1 MAKGAY
7 LTPRIRELITRIY
20 LDDRQIRPT
29 EAHKLLL
36 QKMKAEGL
44 HEIFGPSFPS
54 ISTVSKELK
63 SLREKDEAR
72 SSTSKGLDEPW
83 TIASVGPLSE
93 YPIPAEAMPTVM
105 AIYRKAPIVSRQL
118 TPEGEV
124 VYRMLE
130 GGRQLT
136 IRQAQWIARLY
147 KVIDDPDLLWDWA
160 WSYAMQ
166 EWVAEVTGK
175 PFFFPELD
183 VELMENPQSARDER
197 RAFERWGAVWDIAEK
212 YSADL
217 DEAVDVMGH
226 LTKLDWETLSNEEIE
241 ETAKSLKTNKEVKR
255 AKKSH
260 KP

>member
-36 QKMKAEGL
+36 LKMKAEGL

-63 SLREKDEAR
+63 SLRERDEAR
-72 SSTSKGLDEPW
+72 SPKSQGLDKPW
-83 TIASVGPLSE
+83 TIGSLSGD
-93 YPIPAEAMPTVM
+93 PIPPDAMPIVLSF
-105 AIYRKAPIVSRQL
+105 YRKTLAGQGEL
-118 TPEGEV
+118 TVRE
-124 VYRMLE
+124 
-130 GGRQLT
+130 
-136 IRQAQWIARLY
+136 AQWIGRLY
-147 KVIDDPDLLWDWA
+147 KIIDDAELIWA
-160 WSYAMQ
+160 WAWEYALS
-166 EWVAEVTGK
+166 EWVSEITHNL
-175 PFFFPELD
+175 FDTTDLDLEL
-183 VELMENPQSARDER
+183 VRNPQYAIESLRSLQ
-197 RAFERWGAVWDIAEK
+197 RWGAVWDIAEK
-212 YSADL
+212 YSANL
-217 DEAVDVMGH
+217 DEAVDLMGLH

-241 ETAKSLKTNKEVKR
+241 EIAKSLKANKEVKH